1 MWQVTHV
8 TCHMSRVTWFIFL
21 PSPPKKISVL
31 WSASV
36 ERFSVSRMRDFF
48 PSMFYYLCVCLS
60 SPSCPCPDPCPCLYT
75 CTFTSSLFLHTLL
88 PCTFTHSLPLPTSSS
103 SCPLPFPLLPPAHLW
118 RSMKTVLSRLN
129 CVRPAS
135 LPAVIT
141 SHSENLVRNPVQAAL
156 QQPTSNT
163 LVVQVVKC
171 VLYKVWSVYCTSVSC
186 VLYKVCRLYCTRCT
200 VCIIQ
205 GVQCEFYIKI

>member
-1 MWQVTHV
+1 
-8 TCHMSRVTWFIFL
+8 
-21 PSPPKKISVL
+21 
-31 WSASV
+31 
-36 ERFSVSRMRDFF
+36 MRDFF

-141 SHSENLVRNPVQAAL
+141 SHSENLVRNPVQAVLRSYSRQSATKNCEYFWL
-156 QQPTSNT
+156 GMTARPKAPSN
-163 LVVQVVKC
+163 L
-171 VLYKVWSVYCTSVSC
+171 L
-186 VLYKVCRLYCTRCT
+186 
-200 VCIIQ
+200 
-205 GVQCEFYIKI
+205 